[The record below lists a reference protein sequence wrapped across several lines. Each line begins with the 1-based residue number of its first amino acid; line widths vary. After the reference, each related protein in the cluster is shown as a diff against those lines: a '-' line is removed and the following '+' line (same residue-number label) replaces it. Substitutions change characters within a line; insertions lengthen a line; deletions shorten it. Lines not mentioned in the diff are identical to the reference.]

1 MPDSSKAQR
10 EIEAEARRLF
20 PDAVRRV
27 EWLGHGDS
35 PVIEPGEI
43 MPTFVLSE
51 PSRRGRRRSGAL
63 SRVREAGQGADG

>member
-27 EWLGHGDS
+27 EWLGYGDCAVHWL
-35 PVIEPGEI
+35 P
-43 MPTFVLSE
+43 
-51 PSRRGRRRSGAL
+51 
-63 SRVREAGQGADG
+63 